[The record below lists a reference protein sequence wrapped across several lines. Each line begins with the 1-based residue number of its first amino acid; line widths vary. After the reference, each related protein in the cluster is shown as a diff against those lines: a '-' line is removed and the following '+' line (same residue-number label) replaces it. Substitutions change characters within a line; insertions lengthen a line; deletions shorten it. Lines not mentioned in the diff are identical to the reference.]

1 MWLRNFALASLNMH
15 LTVWYVKFA
24 NLVKNGEI
32 LPKKKEV
39 VMVETEAEQTVV
51 FDTIW
56 RFVDNKMTI

>member
-1 MWLRNFALASLNMH
+1 MH
-15 LTVWYVKFA
+15 LTVWYLKFA